1 MGINTVTPTRAG
13 NGAARG
19 FPVVGTPDRH
29 RGEMS
34 YRIKRVAQVTG
45 INPATLRAWER
56 RYNLIAPGRTEA
68 GYRLY
73 SDDDVAMLTRIRQLT
88 DEGLTIGE
96 AIARV
101 RRTSSP
107 VGEHAQAPELADVR
121 AQLRDALLRFDR
133 AGALAAY
140 ERLGALPPVRVSEEV
155 LLPVMR
161 EIGDVWADGTAVVAQ
176 EHFASAFVREK
187 LAGMIAALDGGVGP
201 GPEGVCAGAPGELHE
216 FGLMACAL
224 HLAAAGWRV
233 IYLGADV
240 PLEEIGR
247 VVRERSPA
255 LVCTS
260 LVHRRPADECGR
272 LATELRRLAPRDT
285 AVILGGAGIAPDTCP
300 VEGVRFAREIPDLF
314 SAN

>member
-1 MGINTVTPTRAG
+1 
-13 NGAARG
+13 
-19 FPVVGTPDRH
+19 
-29 RGEMS
+29 MS

-56 RYNLIAPGRTEA
+56 RYNLIEPGRTES

-73 SDDDVAMLTRIRQLT
+73 SDDDVAMLSRIKQLT
-88 DEGLTIGE
+88 AEGLTIGE

-101 RRTSSP
+101 RRASAP
-107 VGEHAQAPELADVR
+107 VAAHAGCTELGDVR

-133 AGALAAY
+133 SSALAAW
-140 ERLGALPPVRVSEEV
+140 ERLGALPSVRRSEDV

-161 EIGDVWADGTAVVAQ
+161 EIGDLWEDGTAVVAQ

-187 LAGMIAALDGGVGP
+187 LAAMIAELDSGVAP

-224 HLAAAGWRV
+224 QLAAAGWKV
-233 IYLGADV
+233 LYLGANV
-240 PLEEIGR
+240 PLDDVAR
-247 VVRERSPA
+247 VVRERRPA
-255 LVCTS
+255 LLCTS
-260 LVHRRPADECGR
+260 LVMARAGCECAG
-272 LATELRRLAPRDT
+272 LAQELRGMSPRET
-285 AVILGGAGIAPDTCP
+285 AVVMGGAGIARDTRP
-300 VEGVRFAREIPDLF
+300 VDGVRFAQRVAQMF

>member
-1 MGINTVTPTRAG
+1 
-13 NGAARG
+13 
-19 FPVVGTPDRH
+19 
-29 RGEMS
+29 MS

-56 RYNLIAPGRTEA
+56 RYHLIEPGRTDA

-73 SDDDVAMLTRIRQLT
+73 SDEDVAMLSRIRQLT
-88 DEGLTIGE
+88 AEGLTIGE

-101 RRTSSP
+101 RRASAP
-107 VGEHAQAPELADVR
+107 LGPRACEHELADVR

-140 ERLGALPPVRVSEEV
+140 ERLGPLPPARRSEDV

-161 EIGDVWADGTAVVAQ
+161 EIGDLWEEGSAVVAQ

-187 LAGMIAALDGGVGP
+187 LAALIAELDSGVAP

-224 HLAAAGWRV
+224 QLAAAGWRV
-233 IYLGADV
+233 LYLGANV
-240 PLEEIGR
+240 PLDETAR
-247 VVRERSPA
+247 VVRERRPA
-255 LVCTS
+255 LLCTS
-260 LVHRRPADECGR
+260 LVVARAGCECAG
-272 LATELRRLAPRDT
+272 LVQELRGMAPRET
-285 AVILGGAGIAPDTCP
+285 AVVVGGAGLAPDTRP
-300 VEGVRFAREIPDLF
+300 IPGVRFAQRVAEMF
-314 SAN
+314 STN